1 MLLLSSQLLRLLS
14 LKLRLKTTLTAL
26 LAHTEA
32 RHAIHILPTATAT
45 SHLTEEATATEATLL
60 AMDMATAQ
68 ATDTLLTVMVTV
80 VMVETTRSMDTRLP
94 RATAATSNLAM
105 MDMADPLTVATTE
118 VTRIATPKDSLRT
131 ADMVMV
137 AVARVAMLKDKA
149 QAILLA
155 TTAARVATATADTA
169 TADTDTDTADMA
181 TADTDTVDMATV
193 DMATEPATALR
204 STLTTA
210 PQQDGLLTST
220 AILPLSTEAT
230 LEMAGTEDPLSL
242 LLLCPPT
249 PTTLP
254 TDKPLEEEKEESEE
268 KFVIASTFALS
279 GAGC

>member
-1 MLLLSSQLLRLLS
+1 MLSSLLLRLLS

-68 ATDTLLTVMVTV
+68 ATDTLLTVMVIV
-80 VMVETTRSMDTRLP
+80 VMVETARSMDTRLP

-105 MDMADPLTVATTE
+105 MDMADPPTVATTE
-118 VTRIATPKDSLRT
+118 VTRIATPEDSLRT

-155 TTAARVATATADTA
+155 TMAARVATATADTA
-169 TADTDTDTADMA
+169 TADTDTA
-181 TADTDTVDMATV
+181 DMATV

-204 STLTTA
+204 STLTIA

-220 AILPLSTEAT
+220 AILPSSTEAT

-249 PTTLP
+249 PTTVP
-254 TDKPLEEEKEESEE
+254 TDKPEDTTESSL
-268 KFVIASTFALS
+268 AN
-279 GAGC
+279 

>member
-1 MLLLSSQLLRLLS
+1 MLLLSSLLLRLLS

-68 ATDTLLTVMVTV
+68 ATDTLLTVMVIV
-80 VMVETTRSMDTRLP
+80 VMVETARSMDTRLP

-105 MDMADPLTVATTE
+105 MDMADPPTVATTE

-137 AVARVAMLKDKA
+137 AVARVAMLEDKA

-155 TTAARVATATADTA
+155 TMAARVATATADTA
-169 TADTDTDTADMA
+169 TADTDTA
-181 TADTDTVDMATV
+181 
-193 DMATEPATALR
+193 DMATEPATALG
-204 STLTTA
+204 STHTTA

-220 AILPLSTEAT
+220 AILPSSTEAT

-249 PTTLP
+249 PTTVP
-254 TDKPLEEEKEESEE
+254 TDKPEDTTESSL
-268 KFVIASTFALS
+268 AN
-279 GAGC
+279 

>member
-1 MLLLSSQLLRLLS
+1 MLSSEQLRLLS

-60 AMDMATAQ
+60 AMDRATAQ
-68 ATDTLLTVMVTV
+68 AMDTLLTVMVIV
-80 VMVETTRSMDTRLP
+80 VMVETTRNMDTRLP

-105 MDMADPLTVATTE
+105 MDMADPLTVATTK
-118 VTRIATPKDSLRT
+118 VTKIATLEDSLRT

-137 AVARVAMLKDKA
+137 ARARVAMLKDRA

-155 TTAARVATATADTA
+155 TTAARVAMATADTA
-169 TADTDTDTADMA
+169 TADTDTADMA
-181 TADTDTVDMATV
+181 TADTATVDMATV

-220 AILPLSTEAT
+220 AILPSSTEAT

-242 LLLCPPT
+242 LLLCPLT

-254 TDKPLEEEKEESEE
+254 TDKPEDTTES
-268 KFVIASTFALS
+268 SLPN
-279 GAGC
+279 

>member
-1 MLLLSSQLLRLLS
+1 MQLLRLLS

-68 ATDTLLTVMVTV
+68 ATDTLLTVMVIV
-80 VMVETTRSMDTRLP
+80 VMVETARSMDTRLP

-105 MDMADPLTVATTE
+105 MDMADPPTVATTE

-155 TTAARVATATADTA
+155 TMAARVATATADTA
-169 TADTDTDTADMA
+169 TADTDTA
-181 TADTDTVDMATV
+181 DMATV
-193 DMATEPATALR
+193 DMATEPATALG
-204 STLTTA
+204 STHTTA

-220 AILPLSTEAT
+220 AILPSSTEAT

-249 PTTLP
+249 PTTVP
-254 TDKPLEEEKEESEE
+254 TDKPEDTTESSL
-268 KFVIASTFALS
+268 AN
-279 GAGC
+279 

>member
-1 MLLLSSQLLRLLS
+1 MLLLSSLLLRLLS

-68 ATDTLLTVMVTV
+68 ATDTLLTVMVIV
-80 VMVETTRSMDTRLP
+80 VMVETARSMDTRLP

-105 MDMADPLTVATTE
+105 MDMADPPTVATTE
-118 VTRIATPKDSLRT
+118 VTRIATPEDSLRT

-155 TTAARVATATADTA
+155 TMAARVATATADTV
-169 TADTDTDTADMA
+169 TADTDTADMA
-181 TADTDTVDMATV
+181 TADTDTVDMAT
-193 DMATEPATALR
+193 EPATALG
-204 STLTTA
+204 STHTTA

-220 AILPLSTEAT
+220 AILPSSTEAT

-249 PTTLP
+249 PTTVP
-254 TDKPLEEEKEESEE
+254 TDKPEDTTESSL
-268 KFVIASTFALS
+268 AN
-279 GAGC
+279 

>member
-1 MLLLSSQLLRLLS
+1 MLSSEQLRLLS

-60 AMDMATAQ
+60 AMDRATAQ
-68 ATDTLLTVMVTV
+68 AMDTLLTVMVIV
-80 VMVETTRSMDTRLP
+80 VMVETTRNMDTRLP
-94 RATAATSNLAM
+94 RATVATSNLAM
-105 MDMADPLTVATTE
+105 MDMVDPLTVATTK
-118 VTRIATPKDSLRT
+118 VTKIATLEDSLRT

-137 AVARVAMLKDKA
+137 ARARVAMLKDRA

-155 TTAARVATATADTA
+155 TTAARVAMATADTA
-169 TADTDTDTADMA
+169 TADTDTA
-181 TADTDTVDMATV
+181 TVDMATV

-220 AILPLSTEAT
+220 AILPSSTEAT

-242 LLLCPPT
+242 LLLCPLT

-254 TDKPLEEEKEESEE
+254 TDKPEDTTES
-268 KFVIASTFALS
+268 SLPN
-279 GAGC
+279 

>member
-1 MLLLSSQLLRLLS
+1 MLSSQQLRLLS

-68 ATDTLLTVMVTV
+68 ATDTLLTVMVIV
-80 VMVETTRSMDTRLP
+80 VMVETARSMDTRLP

-105 MDMADPLTVATTE
+105 MDMADPPTVATTE
-118 VTRIATPKDSLRT
+118 VTRIATPEDSLRT

-155 TTAARVATATADTA
+155 TMAARVATATADTA
-169 TADTDTDTADMA
+169 TADTDTADMA
-181 TADTDTVDMATV
+181 TADTDTVDMAT
-193 DMATEPATALR
+193 EPATALG
-204 STLTTA
+204 STHTTA

-220 AILPLSTEAT
+220 AILPSSTEAT

-249 PTTLP
+249 PTTVP
-254 TDKPLEEEKEESEE
+254 TDKPEDTTESSL
-268 KFVIASTFALS
+268 AN
-279 GAGC
+279 

>member
-1 MLLLSSQLLRLLS
+1 MLSSQQLRLLS

-68 ATDTLLTVMVTV
+68 ATDTLLTVMVIV
-80 VMVETTRSMDTRLP
+80 VMVETARSMDTRLP

-105 MDMADPLTVATTE
+105 MDMADPPTVATTE
-118 VTRIATPKDSLRT
+118 VTRIATPEDSLRT

-155 TTAARVATATADTA
+155 TMAARVATATADTA
-169 TADTDTDTADMA
+169 TADTDTADMA
-181 TADTDTVDMATV
+181 TADTDTA
-193 DMATEPATALR
+193 DMATEPATALG
-204 STLTTA
+204 STHTTA

-220 AILPLSTEAT
+220 AILPSSTEAT

-249 PTTLP
+249 PTTVP
-254 TDKPLEEEKEESEE
+254 TDKPEDTTESSL
-268 KFVIASTFALS
+268 AN
-279 GAGC
+279 